1 MVRRGFTAVTLQSLL
16 VVYIKELLIFRVVK
30 WCVVGLRR

>member
-16 VVYIKELLIFRVVK
+16 VVYIKERLCHLMLIFRVVK
-30 WCVVGLRR
+30 